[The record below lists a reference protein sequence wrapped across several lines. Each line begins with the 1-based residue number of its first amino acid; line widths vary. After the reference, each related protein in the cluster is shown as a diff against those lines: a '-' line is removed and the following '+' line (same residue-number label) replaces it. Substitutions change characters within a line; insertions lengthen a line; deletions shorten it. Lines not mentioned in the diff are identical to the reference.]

1 MKWYSKVVCVLLDLI
16 LDNLYLNEVVEIL
29 ELKNDLVLVFVI
41 SCVIYLKE
49 VFLFMDNMCIIWD
62 FNIYEFFFVNKRS
75 LINVIW
81 IEFVRLKEEDCL
93 LESDINNECFWWNLV
108 LFGFIVDFV
117 LGNGDCCFNSIVK

>member
-49 VFLFMDNMCIIWD
+49 VFLFIDNMCIIWD

-93 LESDINNECFWWNLV
+93 LESDMNNECFWWNLV

>member
-49 VFLFMDNMCIIWD
+49 VFLFIDNMCIIWD